1 MVSTDRRRALAVGAV
16 AGLLVLAWQWLTV
29 HYNFHG
35 EWTALFRISSVF
47 ARPGAIAREHLY
59 VFPPNIGFDGVFFHM
74 LAHRPWINAE
84 TIAAMDAPSL
94 RYGRIL
100 VPLLA
105 WMLAFGRD
113 AWIDAAYVAVIA
125 SFVALGAYW
134 LSRLAMDAGRKPQ
147 WGLLFILMPATITSV
162 DAMVCDV
169 ALCALVLGFAW
180 CAQRAEYGRAA
191 IILGLGLLV
200 RETALPIFVG
210 YGAFLLSRQRLRDAI
225 VLAAAA
231 LPGICWLSYIRL
243 SGVHDAS
250 GVAWFLGWLPLGG
263 LARRLAHPRV
273 FNLPP
278 VANAVA
284 VVLDNAALLGALAA
298 LCMAGALAWKRRWDP
313 VAAAAY
319 GLAIFF
325 LFLRDEQEWLAPY
338 GYGRVMTPLLLLVAL
353 KFMPR
358 SPWLAF
364 APALAISARLGLNL
378 AEQLVGVIRGILG

>member
-1 MVSTDRRRALAVGAV
+1 M
-16 AGLLVLAWQWLTV
+16 
-29 HYNFHG
+29 
-35 EWTALFRISSVF
+35 
-47 ARPGAIAREHLY
+47 
-59 VFPPNIGFDGVFFHM
+59 
-74 LAHRPWINAE
+74 
-84 TIAAMDAPSL
+84 
-94 RYGRIL
+94 
-100 VPLLA
+100 LA

-125 SFVALGAYW
+125 AFVALGAYW

-169 ALCALVLGFAW
+169 ALGALVLGFAW
-180 CAQRAEYGRAA
+180 SAQRAQHGRAA
-191 IILGLGLLV
+191 IILGLALLV

-231 LPGICWLSYIRL
+231 LPGFCWLSYIRL
-243 SGVHDAS
+243 SGVHDDA
-250 GVAWFLGWLPLGG
+250 GVTWFLGWLPLGG

-284 VVLDNAALLGALAA
+284 VALDNGALLGALAV

-325 LFLRDEQEWLAPY
+325 LFMRDEQEWLAPY

-378 AEQLVGVIRGILG
+378 AEQLVGVIRGIPG